1 MFVFLTSHVRTL
13 PSFPAVTMLF
23 VLKGSAAT
31 ALIRSVC
38 AAGTRDKS
46 FKVSFSRT
54 TIDLSYEAVTSLDLS
69 AVKTMPVIEKLLD
82 PIFFLF
88 YLIFGLGF

>member
-1 MFVFLTSHVRTL
+1 MRTL

-46 FKVSFSRT
+46 FNVSFSRT

-82 PIFFLF
+82 PFFFLF

>member
-31 ALIRSVC
+31 VLIRSVC

-46 FKVSFSRT
+46 FNVSFSRT

-69 AVKTMPVIEKLLD
+69 AVKTMPVIKAILD
-82 PIFFLF
+82 PAIFFF
-88 YLIFGLGF
+88 YL

>member
-1 MFVFLTSHVRTL
+1 MRTL

-23 VLKGSAAT
+23 ALKGSAAT

-46 FKVSFSRT
+46 FNVSFSRT
-54 TIDLSYEAVTSLDLS
+54 TIDLSYEAVTSFDLS
-69 AVKTMPVIEKLLD
+69 AVKTMPVMYK
-82 PIFFLF
+82 
-88 YLIFGLGF
+88 